1 MPATASSV
9 VPYVR
14 AEYAPGDGADAVVE
28 VDPDVGLTPEDE
40 EELVLEVNEPGGQ
53 NKKIIQT
60 DRLVIQ
66 GERYIRIFLEAEGK
80 TVEAWT
86 EYVARMAD
94 GRGWSSYQV
103 QEELKRMLLKWK
115 EQVCERCCVARVD
128 TRAQPPP
135 PSQHDFVITP
145 PVRQGWI
152 RKDEEGKTKG
162 KTYPINETNL
172 RALRSG
178 FQAEHAPPLRLA
190 RAVWEYRLTSS

>member
-1 MPATASSV
+1 
-9 VPYVR
+9 
-14 AEYAPGDGADAVVE
+14 
-28 VDPDVGLTPEDE
+28 
-40 EELVLEVNEPGGQ
+40 
-53 NKKIIQT
+53 
-60 DRLVIQ
+60 
-66 GERYIRIFLEAEGK
+66 
-80 TVEAWT
+80 
-86 EYVARMAD
+86 
-94 GRGWSSYQV
+94 
-103 QEELKRMLLKWK
+103 MLLKWK

-135 PSQHDFVITP
+135 PSQHELVITP

-190 RAVWEYRLTSS
+190 RGVHSSPPP

>member
-1 MPATASSV
+1 MPAAASSSV
-9 VPYVR
+9 VPYVH
-14 AEYAPGDGADAVVE
+14 AVYATDDGADDVVE

-60 DRLVIQ
+60 DRLIIQ
-66 GERYIRIFLEAEGK
+66 GQRYIRIFLEAEGK
-80 TVEAWT
+80 TVEVWT
-86 EYVARMAD
+86 ERVAQMAD
-94 GRGWSSYQV
+94 GRGWTSNQV
-103 QEELKRMLLKWK
+103 QEELKRMLRQWK

-135 PSQHDFVITP
+135 PSQHELVITH
-145 PVRQGWI
+145 PVRQGYI

-190 RAVWEYRLTSS
+190 RGVHSSPPP